1 MGQKLMQPGQM
12 VLDLLGGFLGI
23 ACLEVPKETAA
34 GFYKAR
40 LGRSTRHPSK
50 KTQKYVR
57 ERVDQHRQDFVA
69 RSEGEQAIEF
79 GDIANSILVTPQ
91 AGHLRRIVYVLFD
104 RLNVRIRSS
113 LARQPNDSRLYQQA
127 GLGEVIER
135 D

>member
-1 MGQKLMQPGQM
+1 MQPGQV
-12 VLDLLGGFLGI
+12 VLDLLGSFLGI

-79 GDIANSILVTPQ
+79 GDIANSILVTPESR
-91 AGHLRRIVYVLFD
+91 HFLHMIDIFSNCFD
-104 RLNVRIRSS
+104 VGVGRP
-113 LARQPNDSRLYQQA
+113 LARQPYDARLN
-127 GLGEVIER
+127 
-135 D
+135 